1 MVRHAKRATD
11 MPLGASPGTPL
22 EEIDMLTL
30 VLAAV
35 ALAADPVGTTTTTTT
50 TTTAPNTF
58 ATGQNAQTVFQQT
71 TLTKVGNIKS
81 GNVSYELRCATVNN
95 TKTCSAYDNTGK
107 LVSTSTTVTTTPDQ
121 GFTATFPD
129 TFTTK
134 TVTYEVKK

>member
-1 MVRHAKRATD
+1 
-11 MPLGASPGTPL
+11 
-22 EEIDMLTL
+22 MLTL

-35 ALAADPVGTTTTTTT
+35 ALAADPVATTTTT
-50 TTTAPNTF
+50 TTTAPQTL
-58 ATGQNAQTVFQQT
+58 AAGQNAQTVFQQT
-71 TLTKVGNIKS
+71 TLTKVGNITS
-81 GNVSYELRCATVNN
+81 NNVSYELRCATLNN

-134 TVTYEVKK
+134 TVTYQVKK

>member
-1 MVRHAKRATD
+1 
-11 MPLGASPGTPL
+11 
-22 EEIDMLTL
+22 MLTL

-35 ALAADPVGTTTTTTT
+35 ALAADPVGTTTTTA
-50 TTTAPNTF
+50 APNTF

-71 TLTKVGNIKS
+71 TLTKVGSIKS
-81 GNVSYELRCATVNN
+81 NNVSYELRCATLNN

-107 LVSTSTTVTTTPDQ
+107 LVSTSTSVTTTPEQ

>member
-1 MVRHAKRATD
+1 
-11 MPLGASPGTPL
+11 
-22 EEIDMLTL
+22 MLTL

-50 TTTAPNTF
+50 SAPNTF
-58 ATGQNAQTVFQQT
+58 TTGQNAQTVFQQT
-71 TLTKVGNIKS
+71 TLTKVGSIKS
-81 GNVSYELRCATVNN
+81 GNVSYELRCATLNN

-107 LVSTSTTVTTTPDQ
+107 LVSTSTSVTTTPEQ

>member
-1 MVRHAKRATD
+1 
-11 MPLGASPGTPL
+11 
-22 EEIDMLTL
+22 MLTL

-35 ALAADPVGTTTTTTT
+35 ALAADPVATTTTTT

-71 TLTKVGNIKS
+71 TLTKVGSIKS
-81 GNVSYELRCATVNN
+81 DNVAYELRCATVNN

-107 LVSTSTTVTTTPDQ
+107 LVSTSTSVTTTSDNT

>member
-1 MVRHAKRATD
+1 
-11 MPLGASPGTPL
+11 
-22 EEIDMLTL
+22 MLTL
-30 VLAAV
+30 VLASI

-50 TTTAPNTF
+50 TTTNPPQTF

-81 GNVSYELRCATVNN
+81 GNVSYELRCATLNN
-95 TKTCSAYDNTGK
+95 SKTCSAYDNTGK
-107 LVSTSTTVTTTPDQ
+107 LVSTSTSVTTTSDNTA
-121 GFTATFPD
+121 FTATFPD